1 MTKKIILFAS
11 GNGSNV
17 ENICQFFE
25 QDADVDVLAV
35 YSNNPKAGVI
45 QRLQPYGLAV
55 TVFDKTDFTNG
66 TLLKQIQKKQPDL
79 IVLAGFLW
87 KIGLDWVLTF
97 PNKIINIHPA
107 LLPKYGGKGMYG
119 QHVHQ
124 AVKDNKETETGIT
137 IHFVN
142 EAYDQGTILFQEKV
156 ALNPEDTQEEIA
168 AKVHQLEYLH
178 FPEVISNLIKQKTP

>member
-1 MTKKIILFAS
+1 M
-11 GNGSNV
+11 
-17 ENICQFFE
+17 
-25 QDADVDVLAV
+25 
-35 YSNNPKAGVI
+35 
-45 QRLQPYGLAV
+45 
-55 TVFDKTDFTNG
+55 
-66 TLLKQIQKKQPDL
+66 
-79 IVLAGFLW
+79 W
-87 KIGLDWVLTF
+87 KIGLDWVQTF